1 MVTQKHGNNKT
12 GEKNENEVCIQ
23 NNVPQ
28 GVNVALEQGVR
39 GRMLLSFKA
48 YYSRLKNLTEKQKS
62 SFSFALSWS

>member
-12 GEKNENEVCIQ
+12 KMKNEVCIQ
-23 NNVPQ
+23 NNVPR
-28 GVNVALEQGVR
+28 GVNVVLEQGVW

-48 YYSRLKNLTEKQKS
+48 YYYSRLKNLTEKQKS